1 MSLLPLF
8 KWLGEMPVG
17 VFMQQ
22 STYAFE
28 IAEMFHLLALSAL
41 GGTILMVNLTVLG
54 YGFRGHSAGQL
65 AEELKPYLLGSLAV
79 MLTSGVLLLAGEPLK
94 CYYNAAFRLKMLFL
108 AAALVF
114 YFGIQRRFFDAH
126 PAVLA
131 KAAGVVSLTLW
142 LAVGLA
148 GRAIGVI

>member
-8 KWLGEMPVG
+8 NWLGQMPVG

-28 IAEMFHLLALSAL
+28 VAEMFHLLALSAL
-41 GGTILMVNLTVLG
+41 GGAILIVNLTSLG
-54 YGFRGHSAGQL
+54 LGFRGHSAAQF
-65 AEELKPYLLGSLAV
+65 AQELKPYILSSLAV
-79 MLTSGVLLLAGEPLK
+79 MITSGVLLLAGEPLK
-94 CYYNAAFRLKMLFL
+94 CYYNAAFRFKMLFL
-108 AAALVF
+108 LLALLF
-114 YFGIQRRFFDAH
+114 YFGIQKRLLNSDRVA
-126 PAVLA
+126 LT
-131 KAAGVVSLTLW
+131 KAAGVVSLMLW